1 MVIQLS
7 FLPNLHI
14 LLMHFGTYFC
24 HFNEFFYALKIFI
37 QPLIILHALVYLPSA
52 WGFRNIKLNI
62 FPYYFIYNL
71 IN

>member
-24 HFNEFFYALKIFI
+24 HFNELFYALKIFI
-37 QPLIILHALVYLPSA
+37 QPLIILHASVYLR
-52 WGFRNIKLNI
+52 FNQK
-62 FPYYFIYNL
+62 
-71 IN
+71 